1 MRGTPKRRSSRRTLA
16 AWSRPPRPKA
26 PRTSPGLDRDDPRS
40 GRRRRQDKLAHDEEQ
55 AVKEGACEKHR
66 AVEPRRLRIG
76 EDAAVERAERSG
88 ARRVVARGGRRHG
101 GPGDESSRGADR
113 HGDDERAVPAESDV
127 GEARDHRAEHLP
139 GDDGKE
145 HAADH
150 HLPLHDR
157 VGVAGPGEDERDQA
171 AREDAGANARRE
183 HEGETRREGT
193 GGEHQRQAGDAD
205 LDAAPLAEAVAER
218 AEKGLGDRIR
228 QRVRGVEHRGR
239 RRRHGEVRRHRPHH
253 LVGQAQR
260 ETLAKAQAAKTRKSG
275 IGRFALAQP

>member
-16 AWSRPPRPKA
+16 AWSRPPRPTA
-26 PRTSPGLDRDDPRS
+26 PRTSPGLDRDDPQS

-55 AVKEGACEKHR
+55 AVEEGACEKHR

-88 ARRVVARGGRRHG
+88 ARRVVVRGGRRHG
-101 GPGDESSRGADR
+101 GPGDESSRGSDR
-113 HGDDERAVPAESDV
+113 HGDDERAVPAESDI

-157 VGVAGPGEDERDQA
+157 VGVAEPGEDERDQA

-183 HEGETRREGT
+183 HEGENSSRR
-193 GGEHQRQAGDAD
+193 HRR
-205 LDAAPLAEAVAER
+205 R
-218 AEKGLGDRIR
+218 ASAS
-228 QRVRGVEHRGR
+228 GR
-239 RRRHGEVRRHRPHH
+239 RRRPGCSAACRGGRRA
-253 LVGQAQR
+253 GR
-260 ETLAKAQAAKTRKSG
+260 ERAGRSHKAARTRC
-275 IGRFALAQP
+275 